1 MICCADMIA
10 ICLILLQKKPASSQR
25 WGCPFFIFSFT
36 GFAYGDFS
44 LMTKKFKNILQ
55 TVTVASMLKLYD
67 ICFYGRSRCWN
78 GIFSQK

>member
-25 WGCPFFIFSFT
+25 RGCPFFIFSFT
-36 GFAYGDFS
+36 GFAHGDFS

-55 TVTVASMLKLYD
+55 TVPVASMLKLCT
-67 ICFYGRSRCWN
+67 ISIGHLIKKLKKER
-78 GIFSQK
+78 